1 VSAPSPP
8 TTAPR
13 PGLFS
18 ALRRESGASLT
29 TLLLFV
35 FLGVTLLLP
44 IASVMKSGFVTRGG
58 EFSFEY
64 LAIVLADPVLGGGIV
79 KAAGI
84 AVATTCLATLI
95 ALPLAVLTT
104 RFEFRG
110 RAVCAGLVL
119 LPLILPPFV
128 GAIGL
133 RQVLGRF
140 GPLTLLFDGDSATG
154 VDWLGSLRVFGVIVV
169 EALSLYPVVLL
180 NLSAA
185 LANIDPTL
193 ERASRNL
200 GASPL
205 RTFFEIT
212 LPLARPGLFAGA
224 TLVLIWSFTELGTPL
239 TFQVYDVAPVQVFQL
254 LSEMENPIPH
264 ALVLVMLFAST
275 LLYLV
280 GRVLLGRSTVAHGAK
295 AAVSRAPTQLSGVR
309 ALLALAP
316 FVLVLSVSLLPH
328 LSVILTSL
336 STPGSWYKTFV
347 PSSFTLSH
355 FASALNDELVMP
367 SSFGGHVSLGA
378 VGNSMLYAG
387 AATLIGVVASVA
399 AALVIV
405 RSRLKLRFALDALTM
420 LPLAVPGLVLA
431 FGYLSVSVSIKRELG
446 PLTPAFLDAQ
456 RFPVVLLVLAYAARR
471 LPYIVRSAVA
481 GLEQTPPILERAAQN
496 LGASRLRALR
506 SITLPLIFASVL
518 AGALMAFSF
527 ALLEVSDSL
536 ILAQTAE
543 YFPITKAIWELSQRL
558 GDGVH
563 VASALG
569 VWAMTLL
576 FFTLLT
582 AGALMGKKIGGL
594 FRL

>member
-1 VSAPSPP
+1 MSTAVPP

-13 PGLFS
+13 TRIFAG
-18 ALRRESGASLT
+18 LRRESGAALT
-29 TLLLFV
+29 TCLLFV
-35 FLGVTLLLP
+35 FLGLTLLLP
-44 IASVMKSGFVTRGG
+44 IASVMKSGFVTRDGD
-58 EFSFEY
+58 FSLEY
-64 LAIVLADPVLGGGIV
+64 LAIVLADPVLGGGIL

-95 ALPLAVLTT
+95 ALPLAVLTA

-110 RAVCAGLVL
+110 RALCSGLVL

-140 GPLTLLFDGDSATG
+140 GPLTLLFDPDSATG

-193 ERASRNL
+193 ERAARNL

-205 RTFFEIT
+205 RTFFTIT

-254 LSEMENPIPH
+254 LSEMENPIVH

-275 LLYLV
+275 LLYLL
-280 GRVLLGRSTVAHGAK
+280 GRGLLGRSTLAHGAK
-295 AAVSRAPTQLSGVR
+295 VAVSRAPTRLSGGR
-309 ALLALAP
+309 ALLALTP

-336 STPGSWYKTFV
+336 STPGSWYKTFI
-347 PSSFTLSH
+347 PSSFTLAH

-367 SSFGGHVSLGA
+367 SSFGGRVSLGA

-387 AATLIGVVASVA
+387 AATIIGVVASVA

-431 FGYLSVSVSIKRELG
+431 FGYLSISVGIKRELG

-471 LPYIVRSAVA
+471 LPYVVRSAVA

-496 LGASRLRALR
+496 LGASRLRALC
-506 SITLPLIFASVL
+506 SITLPLILSSVL

-558 GDGVH
+558 GDGIH

-569 VWAMTLL
+569 TWAMTLL
-576 FFTLLT
+576 FFTLLA